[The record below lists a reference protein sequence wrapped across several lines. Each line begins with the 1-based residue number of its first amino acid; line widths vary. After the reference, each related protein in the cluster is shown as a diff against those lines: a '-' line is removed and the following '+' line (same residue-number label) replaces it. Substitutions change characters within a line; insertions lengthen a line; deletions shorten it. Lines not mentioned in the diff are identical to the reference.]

1 MRRED
6 HVTLREHGDSENTF
20 ELEDLPQTPWL
31 GLKPRVGDRVGGYRL
46 VDCLK
51 EGDRG
56 LVFRGVHDITRRRV
70 VIKYPARES
79 VWNGIAAASLEAM
92 LLAQLRIP
100 GVVKV
105 IDAGRDRS
113 HLYLVLESITGETL
127 DERLTREKRI
137 PPRTASRLLR
147 ESARAMAAIH
157 ALDVLHGDLKPG
169 NLMIPDSGPVRIID
183 FGLARFAGLTGG
195 PFGEEIVAASP
206 LYMSPE
212 QATNQLL
219 SPASDIYSLG
229 ATFYHVLGGTP
240 PFTGGSPSSLA
251 RRHQAEPPVPLRTA
265 CPDLPPGLTRIVE
278 HMLAKRPEDRHA
290 TMADVASAVEAW
302 EKGDDRHAA

>member
-1 MRRED
+1 MRED
-6 HVTLREHGDSENTF
+6 HATVREQGNSADSI
-20 ELEDLPQTPWL
+20 ELEDLPLSPWL

-46 VDCLK
+46 VACLK

-56 LVFRGVHDITRRRV
+56 LVFRGVHDVTRRRV

-79 VWNGIAAASLEAM
+79 VWNGIATASLEAM

-113 HLYLVLESITGETL
+113 HLYLVLESIPGETL
-127 DERLTREKRI
+127 DARLSRENRL

-169 NLMIPDSGPVRIID
+169 NLMVPDSGPVRIID
-183 FGLARFAGLTGG
+183 FGLARFTGLSGG
-195 PFGEEIVAASP
+195 PFGEDIVAASP

-212 QATNQLL
+212 QATNQPL

-229 ATFYHVLGGTP
+229 ATFYHALGGKP
-240 PFTGGSPSSLA
+240 PFAVGSPSSLA
-251 RRHQAEPPVPLRTA
+251 RRHQSEPPVPLRTA
-265 CPDLPPGLTRIVE
+265 CPELPPGLTRIVE
-278 HMLAKRPEDRHA
+278 RMLAKRPEDRHA
-290 TMADVASAVEAW
+290 TMGDVASAVEAW
-302 EKGDDRHAA
+302 EKGDGRHAA